1 MKRNLQDD
9 FSKKIIKRYSTST
22 ENRKSKLVFHLN
34 WFKTKMHETTNA
46 ASFLHGNRKLYF
58 KDLLRNRI
66 IKCCFSKFSLFC
78 LPLSLSLTLSGSMF
92 WMNELLNVKHRN
104 HFWMENSMA
113 EFHIYLSICITYKT
127 NCRYE
132 WLFNIKYNIMQ
143 LFQSN

>member
-1 MKRNLQDD
+1 MKRNLQDY

-66 IKCCFSKFSLFC
+66 IKCCFSKFSLS
-78 LPLSLSLTLSGSMF
+78 LSLTHSLTLSGSMF
-92 WMNELLNVKHRN
+92 WMNELLNVKHLN

-113 EFHIYLSICITYKT
+113 EFHIDLSICITYKT
-127 NCRYE
+127 NYRVE
-132 WLFNIKYNIMQ
+132 WIFNIKYNLIK